1 MAIRARRYA
10 DAKAQAST
18 NTELLWWVFMRVS
31 GVVMV
36 FLVLGHILMNFV
48 LIDVNTIN
56 YQYVAGRLSNTTWK
70 IYDWLIL
77 VLAMLHGMNGL
88 RYVMDDWIRDPS
100 RRFVT
105 KAVVYSLA
113 VLVTVVGSFSLLNH
127 DFSKDLSQNTPI
139 QGTMSEP

>member
-31 GVVMV
+31 GLVMI

-77 VLAMLHGMNGL
+77 ALAMLHGMNGL
-88 RYVMDDWIRDPS
+88 RYVMDDWIRDPA
-100 RRFVT
+100 RRFAT
-105 KAVVYSLA
+105 KAVTYSLA
-113 VLVTVVGSFSLLNH
+113 VLVFIVGTFSLFNH
-127 DFSKDLSQNTPI
+127 DFSKGLEQSNQTQETVTKP
-139 QGTMSEP
+139 

>member
-127 DFSKDLSQNTPI
+127 DFSKDLSQNTPT
-139 QGTMSEP
+139 QGTMTKP

>member
-10 DAKAQAST
+10 DAKAQASS

-31 GVVMV
+31 GLVMV
-36 FLVLGHILMNFV
+36 FLVLGHIYMNFV
-48 LIDVNTIN
+48 LIDVSTIN
-56 YQYVAGRLSNTTWK
+56 YTYVAERLSNTTWK

-88 RYVMDDWIRDPS
+88 RYVMDDWIRNPA
-100 RRFVT
+100 RRFAT

-113 VLVTVVGSFSLLNH
+113 VLVVIVGSFSLFNH
-127 DFSKDLSQNTPI
+127 DFSKDLKQAAQT
-139 QGTMSEP
+139 QGSVKP

>member
-10 DAKAQAST
+10 DAKAQASS

-31 GVVMV
+31 GLVMV
-36 FLVLGHILMNFV
+36 FLVLGHIYMNFV
-48 LIDVNTIN
+48 LIDVSTIN
-56 YQYVAGRLSNTTWK
+56 YTYVAERLSNTTWK

-88 RYVMDDWIRDPS
+88 RYVMDDWIRNPA
-100 RRFVT
+100 RRFAT

-113 VLVTVVGSFSLLNH
+113 VLVVIVGSFSLFNH
-127 DFSKDLSQNTPI
+127 DFSKDLKQAAQT
-139 QGTMSEP
+139 QGSAKP

>member
-31 GVVMV
+31 GVGMV

-56 YQYVAGRLSNTTWK
+56 YQYVASRLSNTTWK

-88 RYVMDDWIRDPS
+88 RYVMDDWIRNPL

-105 KAVVYSLA
+105 KAVVYTLA
-113 VLVTVVGSFSLLNH
+113 VLVTVVGSFSLFNH
-127 DFSKDLSQNTPI
+127 DFSRGLEPNDQT
-139 QGTMSEP
+139 QGTIAKP